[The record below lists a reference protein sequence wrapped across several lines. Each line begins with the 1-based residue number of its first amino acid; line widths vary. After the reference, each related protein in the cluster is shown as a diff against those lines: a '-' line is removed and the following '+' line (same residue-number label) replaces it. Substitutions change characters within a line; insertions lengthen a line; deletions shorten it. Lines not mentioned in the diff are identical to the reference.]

1 MKLNQWHFLMVFVL
15 LHRVTG
21 INVTLN
27 NGGFENVI
35 IAINPGIPE
44 DDKIIDSIKDMV
56 KDASSYLF
64 SATEQRFY
72 FKSVKIIIPLTWT
85 PKPEYKRVTTESYD
99 KADIIVADPFLKYGD
114 DPYTLQYGGCG
125 EPGRYIHLTSNF
137 LTNDSMH
144 DVYGP
149 RGRVLVHEWAHLRW
163 GVFDEYNNDAPFYT
177 TGVNQAEATRCSAGI
192 TGQYIFRSNTGAARK
207 CKFEYRTQLY
217 EPGCQF
223 IPDKKQTAS
232 ASIMYMQSL
241 SSAMQFCNKSNH
253 NIKATNMQNKQC
265 NFRST
270 WEVIM
275 NSSDY
280 ASSFPINSPPSAPA
294 ISLLQTHDRVVC
306 LVLDVSGS
314 MTTYDRIAR
323 LKQAA
328 ELFLL
333 QIIETGSWVG
343 IVTFNSYATRQI
355 GLRQITS
362 DSVRESLKN
371 YLPTSAGGGT
381 IICSGVRQGFQVFLE
396 KYTSTEGCE
405 IVLLTDGEDNSVS
418 SCFAEVQS
426 SGSIIHTIALGPN
439 AAKELEMLA
448 DMTGGLKFSAT
459 DSLDSNGLID
469 AFSRI
474 SSESG
479 DISQQSIQLESKGE
493 IIKRFEWL
501 DGTVSIDK
509 TVGNDTF
516 FLVTWSTANYPP
528 GILIKSPKGKR
539 YTQDNFV
546 IDNTNV
552 RTARLKIPGTAETG
566 DWIYSVQNTHSTE
579 QVLSVTV
586 TSRAASENVIPVT
599 VKSYLNRES
608 NTFPSPIV
616 IYAEVSQ
623 GFLPIVGANVTATVE
638 SQSGK
643 SVELDLF
650 DDGSGVDILKSDGI
664 YSRYFTVFTENGRY
678 SIKVR
683 VQGKDKIV
691 RRVRRQSHALYVP
704 GYVENGVINLN
715 APKPEPSEDDIQ
727 TDLGSFSRTTSG
739 GSFVMSGVPPG
750 VPPDV
755 FPPSKITDLEVELN
769 EDDEFLLS
777 WTAPGNDYDSGTAER
792 YEIKMSNNPLELR
805 DATFNSATSLNTSGM
820 TPEVA
825 GTKQSFIYKPEEFPK
840 ENGTSIYFAIR
851 AIDNSNNVGEASN
864 IARAVLLLAALPPTP
879 SPSANTEG
887 HTTLSLPPTPS
898 PSANTEGHT
907 TLSLPPT
914 PGPTNILSTY
924 VPNNEKNDS
933 MLNQVTMI
941 VIIVCAAAIVICAII
956 SITICCLHKK
966 KTRHHETGM

>member
-1 MKLNQWHFLMVFVL
+1 MKLNQWHLLMVFVL

-44 DDKIIDSIKDMV
+44 DTKIIDNIKDMV
-56 KDASSYLF
+56 QEASSYLF
-64 SATEQRFY
+64 SATQQRFY

-99 KADIIVADPFLKYGD
+99 KAHVIVADPFLKYGD

-125 EPGRYIHLTSNF
+125 EPGRYVHFTSNF

-149 RGRVLVHEWAHLRW
+149 RGKVLVHEWAHLRW

-177 TGVNQAEATRCSAGI
+177 TGVNQAEATRCSAAI
-192 TGQYIFRSNTGAARK
+192 TGQYIFRLNTGATRK

-223 IPDKKQTAS
+223 IPDKTQTSS
-232 ASIMYMQSL
+232 ASIMYMQSV
-241 SSAMQFCNKSNH
+241 SSVTQFCDKNSH

-270 WEVIM
+270 WEVITD
-275 NSSDY
+275 SSDY
-280 ASSFPINSPPSAPA
+280 ASSSPINSPPSAPA

-314 MTTYDRIAR
+314 MASYNRINR

-333 QIIETGSWVG
+333 QIIEMGSWVG
-343 IVTFNSYATRQI
+343 IVTFHSIALRQT
-355 GLRQITS
+355 GLRQITN
-362 DSVRESLKN
+362 DAVRESLKN
-371 YLPTSAGGGT
+371 NLPTTASGGT
-381 IICSGVRQGFQVFLE
+381 NICAGVREGFQVFLE

-405 IVLLTDGEDNSVS
+405 IVLLTDGEDSGVS
-418 SCFAEVQS
+418 SCSAEVQR
-426 SGSIIHTIALGPN
+426 SGSIIHTIALGPS

-474 SSESG
+474 SSGSG

-493 IIKRFEWL
+493 TIKRLAWL
-501 DGTVSIDK
+501 DGTVSIDN

-516 FLVTWSTANYPP
+516 FVVTWSIANYPP
-528 GILIKSPKGKR
+528 GILITSPKGKK
-539 YTQDNFV
+539 YTQANFE
-546 IDNTNV
+546 IDSTNV
-552 RTARLKIPGTAETG
+552 RTARLKIPGTAEAG
-566 DWIYSVQNTHSTE
+566 DWTYSVQNTHSTE
-579 QVLSVTV
+579 QVLSITV
-586 TSRAASENVIPVT
+586 TSRAASASVPPVT
-599 VKSYLNRES
+599 VKPYMNRDD
-608 NTFPSPIV
+608 NNYPNPIV

-623 GFLPIVGANVTATVE
+623 GFLPVVGANVTATVE

-643 SVELDLF
+643 SVELELF
-650 DDGSGVDILKSDGI
+650 DDGSGADILKFDGI
-664 YSRYFTVFTENGRY
+664 YSRCFTAFTENGRY

-683 VQGKDKIV
+683 VQGKDNIV

-704 GYVENGVINLN
+704 GYVENGVIKLN

-727 TDLGSFSRTTSG
+727 ANLGSFSRTTSG
-739 GSFVMSGVPPG
+739 GSFVMTGVPPG
-750 VPPDV
+750 IPPDV

-769 EDDEFLLS
+769 EDDVFLLS
-777 WTAPGNDYDSGTAER
+777 WTAPGNDYDSGKAER
-792 YEIKMSNNPLELR
+792 YEIKTSTNPLELR
-805 DATFNSATSLNTSGM
+805 DATFNSATSLNTSGL

-825 GTKQSFIYKPEEFPK
+825 GAKQSLIYKPEEFPK

-851 AIDNSNNVGEASN
+851 AIDDSNNVGEASN
-864 IARAVLLLAALPPTP
+864 IARAVLLFA
-879 SPSANTEG
+879 
-887 HTTLSLPPTPS
+887 SLPPTP
-898 PSANTEGHT
+898 
-907 TLSLPPT
+907 
-914 PGPTNILSTY
+914 
-924 VPNNEKNDS
+924 VPEKNDKI
-933 MLNQVTMI
+933 LNQVTII
-941 VIIVCAAAIVICAII
+941 VIIVCASIIVICAII

-966 KTRHHETGM
+966 KPRHHETGM